1 MIREVDDDSFEAF
14 LEDASNRPFSAHIRE
29 EMSLTFQQIILDAKK
44 LVIRISDHENTADT
58 LISEVEAVCGQIDNM
73 KQYQEEVEILNTEAK
88 QRPHLQLIAGIQREN
103 KHLREIQAEN
113 KELRNALEDH
123 QHALELIMSK
133 YRQQTASL
141 LRLNKTDYSS
151 MHNSKYAN
159 IITSQAEKINEM
171 AAVMK
176 TAAALDEENELKEK
190 EAFHSLKEENA
201 TLREIVN
208 IANKYGSLNKE
219 CSVESKTVQTDP
231 PID

>member
-1 MIREVDDDSFEAF
+1 
-14 LEDASNRPFSAHIRE
+14 
-29 EMSLTFQQIILDAKK
+29 MSLTFQQIILDAKK

-176 TAAALDEENELKEK
+176 TAAALDEENELKDK
-190 EAFHSLKEENA
+190 ETLHTLKEENA
-201 TLREIVN
+201 MLREIVN
-208 IANKYGSLNKE
+208 IANKYGSLNKD
-219 CSVESKTVQTDP
+219 CSVENKTVQTDS